1 MKILSWFR
9 CPASAAGFLLTLTY
23 TRALTLAPLALHIYS
38 PSFRTSKRTCQQYR
52 QHSPNHI
59 HCLTLNRKSKTMTR
73 SASVPAD
80 ARVRKRG
87 RTAARNQPLNS
98 TRAPVPLAA
107 FPSQTFHVPD
117 SQGQPRYRHG
127 IRELIEAKQRGSD
140 DGRFARM
147 EDVYTG
153 RGFPDGMLAIDRQ
166 WYENHVEELEAIDGE
181 YTRCGRQKVSL
192 SIPVSRV

>member
-9 CPASAAGFLLTLTY
+9 CPASAAGFILTLTY
-23 TRALTLAPLALHIYS
+23 TRALTLTPLDLHIYS
-38 PSFRTSKRTCQQYR
+38 PTFRTSKRTCQQSR

-59 HCLTLNRKSKTMTR
+59 HCLPLNRKSETMTR
-73 SASVPAD
+73 NASVPAD

-107 FPSQTFHVPD
+107 FPSQTSNVPE
-117 SQGQPRYRHG
+117 SQGRPKYRHG

-147 EDVYTG
+147 EGVYTG
-153 RGFPDGMLAIDRQ
+153 RAFPDGMLAIDRQ
-166 WYENHVEELEAIDGE
+166 WYENHIEELEAIDAE

-192 SIPVSRV
+192 PILVSCV